1 MVNRASPEIHEL
13 SYTRGGRKEKGV
25 GYSIPLRI
33 VGCEICALHIT
44 KSATRGL
51 FILAQ
56 CRHRSNEILRLTPQ
70 NDKMEAA
77 G

>member
-33 VGCEICALHIT
+33 VGCAICTLHIT
-44 KSATRGL
+44 KSETRGL
-51 FILAQ
+51 FILQ
-56 CRHRSNEILRLTPQ
+56 CRHRSNNILRLTLQ

-77 G
+77 D